1 MADTAVA
8 GKQGGAPPANTLV
21 TIGDLALDLLLEVQL
36 PVGAGGHQMARSL
49 RFEAGGA
56 CTTILAA
63 RSMGLDVAALGAV
76 GDDLP
81 GRFLFELLAEAG
93 VDIAALQM
101 PPTST
106 TTTVVS
112 LSDRQAGGHVFL
124 GRYGQGGAVDFS
136 EAAAQR
142 LTDAAAVFIPGY
154 TLLEERLTGLVEGAF
169 AWLAREPRH
178 VYFDVGPSLG
188 GLGRARVAEALRLVD
203 VLLLTEDEIAFV
215 ADDLRDLQRS
225 HPGLTI
231 ALKLGERGCRLIS
244 GETDITVPG
253 FAVDVVD
260 TIGAGDAFAAA
271 FIWADLQRYSLA
283 ECGTIANA
291 MGAASVGRAG
301 AGRNVPSRAE
311 VQALLDAGRRGIDLS
326 C

>member
-1 MADTAVA
+1 MSFASSPVRH
-8 GKQGGAPPANTLV
+8 APQANTLV
-21 TIGDLALDLLLEVQL
+21 TIGDLVLDVLLEARL
-36 PVGAGGHQMARSL
+36 PVGAGEHQTARSL

-63 RSMGLDVAALGAV
+63 RNMGLSVAALGAV

-81 GRFLFELLAEAG
+81 GHFLLELLTEAG
-93 VDIAALQM
+93 VNITALEII
-101 PPTST
+101 PDSS

-124 GRYGQGGAVDFS
+124 GRYGQGGAIDFS
-136 EAAAQR
+136 EAAARR
-142 LTDAAAVFIPGY
+142 LSDAAAVFIPGY
-154 TLLEERLTGLVEGAF
+154 TLLEERLTGLVQGAF
-169 AWLAREPRH
+169 AWLAGQSRRI
-178 VYFDVGPSLG
+178 YFDVGPFLG
-188 GLGRARVAEALRLVD
+188 GLEREKIAEALRLVD
-203 VLLLTEDEIAFV
+203 FLLLTEDEIAFV
-215 ADDLRDLQRS
+215 AHDLRDLRRT

-231 ALKLGERGCRLIS
+231 VLKLGERGCRLIS
-244 GETDITVPG
+244 GEADLHVPG
-253 FAVDVVD
+253 FAVQVID

-311 VQALLDAGRRGIDLS
+311 LQKLLDAEQRGIDLS

>member
-1 MADTAVA
+1 MPSSFSEVR
-8 GKQGGAPPANTLV
+8 QAPQTNTLV
-21 TIGDLALDLLLEVQL
+21 TIGDLVLDLLLEAQL
-36 PVGAGGHQMARSL
+36 PVGAGAHQTARSL

-63 RSMGLDVAALGAV
+63 RRMGLEVAALGAV

-81 GRFLFELLAEAG
+81 GRFLIELLADAG
-93 VDIAALQM
+93 VDISALQM
-101 PPTST
+101 PLTTT

-124 GRYGQGGAVDFS
+124 GRYGQGGAINFS

-142 LTDAAAVFIPGY
+142 LAEAAAVFIPGY
-154 TLLEERLTGLVEGAF
+154 TLLEERLSGLVDGVF
-169 AWLAREPRH
+169 AWLAGESRR
-178 VYFDVGPSLG
+178 VYFDVGPFLG
-188 GLGRARVAEALRLVD
+188 GLARDRVAAALRLVD

-215 ADDLRDLQRS
+215 AQDLRDLQRS

-231 ALKLGERGCRLIS
+231 VLKLGERGCRLLS
-244 GETDITVPG
+244 GEKDLYVPG
-253 FAVDVVD
+253 FAVEVVD

-283 ECGTIANA
+283 DCGTIANA

-311 VQALLDAGRRGIDLS
+311 VQALLDAEQRGIDLS